1 MLPPKRFDEN
11 PNTATQ
17 VKKNGTEKFGMD
29 QDGVAKKISAE
40 DLLKIENIENGA
52 KASVL
57 AGHVDDKA
65 NPHAVTKAQVGLGN
79 VTNLAPADLP
89 LSDAEIGALALKADK
104 ATTYTKTEVDV
115 TIDALDT
122 RLDTLEGTGAGSVA
136 KAIDDALEPIEERLT
151 GLDTLVYEGKTYMVS
166 KRIENGHLVTTY
178 TEVN

>member
-79 VTNLAPADLP
+79 ADNT
-89 LSDAEIGALALKADK
+89 SDMDK
-104 ATTYTKTEVDV
+104 PISTAQQE
-115 TIDALDT
+115 
-122 RLDTLEGTGAGSVA
+122 
-136 KAIDDALEPIEERLT
+136 ALELKESIANVEAHKNSIMPHKIEDLKT
-151 GLDTLVYEGKTYMVS
+151 GKTYRYGFQLSEDGNPQTIYEEIV
-166 KRIENGHLVTTY
+166 E
-178 TEVN
+178 